1 MSTTRTYPG
10 MCDDS
15 LEIFFHEET
24 KSLKSI
30 YQGKTINYHELPK
43 KATAFLDEIINREP
57 ETADFLQSQFPNN
70 IDAQKE
76 LLAKCRFGGLN
87 LTADFS
93 DDSKSTN
100 DYRNCQKRG
109 NCIGE
114 NIICHPIKINGIEVS
129 ELEINLLKE
138 LATDKKNEAIAS
150 DLNLPLGTF
159 NVTKT
164 SLYRKLEIYNKPQS
178 VFILMKEGLL

>member
-1 MSTTRTYPG
+1 MTYKELYPG
-10 MCDDS
+10 MLDNSKEYFEAEGNVFLISNGMVQRFDDVQY
-15 LEIFFHEET
+15 HEELELIIET
-24 KSLKSI
+24 EPKLK
-30 YQGKTINYHELPK
+30 QTLLKLVG
-43 KATAFLDEIINREP
+43 NREK
-57 ETADFLQSQFPNN
+57 DQ
-70 IDAQKE
+70 QKK
-76 LLAKCRFGGLN
+76 LAKCRFGGLN

-114 NIICHPIKINGIEVS
+114 NIVCHPIKINGIEVS

-164 SLYRKLEIYNKPQS
+164 SLYRKLDIYNKPQS

>member
-1 MSTTRTYPG
+1 MTYKELYPG
-10 MCDDS
+10 MLDS
-15 LEIFFHEET
+15 SKEYFEAEDEIFLISNGTVKNFDDVKNHPELENLIENE
-24 KSLKSI
+24 KNLK
-30 YQGKTINYHELPK
+30 KTLQQMVGSNRRDQQK
-43 KATAFLDEIINREP
+43 K
-57 ETADFLQSQFPNN
+57 
-70 IDAQKE
+70 
-76 LLAKCRFGGLN
+76 LAKCRYGGLN
-87 LTADFS
+87 FSADFS

-114 NIICHPIKINGIEVS
+114 NIICQPFKINGVEVS

-164 SLYRKLEIYNKPQS
+164 SLYRKLDIYNKPQS

>member
-1 MSTTRTYPG
+1 MTYKELYPG
-10 MCDDS
+10 MLDNSKEYFEAEGNVFLITNGIVQRFDDVQY
-15 LEIFFHEET
+15 HEELELIIET
-24 KSLKSI
+24 EPKLK
-30 YQGKTINYHELPK
+30 QT
-43 KATAFLDEIINREP
+43 
-57 ETADFLQSQFPNN
+57 LQQMVGDNEK
-70 IDAQKE
+70 DQQKQ
-76 LLAKCRFGGLN
+76 LAKCRFGGLN
-87 LTADFS
+87 FSADFS

-114 NIICHPIKINGIEVS
+114 NIVCHPIKINGIEVS

-164 SLYRKLEIYNKPQS
+164 SLYRKLDIYNKPQS

>member
-1 MSTTRTYPG
+1 MNFDAIYPG
-10 MCDDS
+10 MLDS
-15 LEIFFHEET
+15 SKEYFTKDGNLFLITNGKVQQFNEVEAHEELELLIET
-24 KSLKSI
+24 EPRLK
-30 YQGKTINYHELPK
+30 QTLTNMVGKN
-43 KATAFLDEIINREP
+43 
-57 ETADFLQSQFPNN
+57 LQDQ
-70 IDAQKE
+70 QE
-76 LLAKCRFGGLN
+76 QLAKCRFGGLN
-87 LTADFS
+87 FSADFS

-164 SLYRKLEIYNKPQS
+164 SLYRKLDIYNKPQS

>member
-1 MSTTRTYPG
+1 MTYKELYPG
-10 MCDDS
+10 MLDSSKEYFEAEGNVFLITNGMVQRFDDVQY
-15 LEIFFHEET
+15 HEELELIIET
-24 KSLKSI
+24 EPKLK
-30 YQGKTINYHELPK
+30 QTIQQIVSDNVK
-43 KATAFLDEIINREP
+43 D
-57 ETADFLQSQFPNN
+57 Q
-70 IDAQKE
+70 QKQ
-76 LLAKCRFGGLN
+76 LAKCRFGGLN

-164 SLYRKLEIYNKPQS
+164 SLYRKLDIYNKPQS

>member
-1 MSTTRTYPG
+1 MTYKELYPG
-10 MCDDS
+10 MLDNSKEYFEAEGNVFLIANGMVQRFDDVQY
-15 LEIFFHEET
+15 HEELELIIET
-24 KSLKSI
+24 EPKLK
-30 YQGKTINYHELPK
+30 QTLQKMVGENGKN
-43 KATAFLDEIINREP
+43 
-57 ETADFLQSQFPNN
+57 Q
-70 IDAQKE
+70 QKQ
-76 LLAKCRFGGLN
+76 LAKCRFGGLN
-87 LTADFS
+87 FSADFS

-114 NIICHPIKINGIEVS
+114 NIVCQPFKINGVEVS

-164 SLYRKLEIYNKPQS
+164 SLYKKLKIYNKPQS

>member
-1 MSTTRTYPG
+1 MTYKELYPG
-10 MCDDS
+10 MLDSSKEYFEAEGNVFLIANGMVQRFDDVQY
-15 LEIFFHEET
+15 HEE
-24 KSLKSI
+24 L
-30 YQGKTINYHELPK
+30 ELIIETEPK
-43 KATAFLDEIINREP
+43 IKQTLQQMVGSNRR
-57 ETADFLQSQFPNN
+57 DQQR
-70 IDAQKE
+70 K
-76 LLAKCRFGGLN
+76 LAKCRFGGLN
-87 LTADFS
+87 FSADFS

-109 NCIGE
+109 NCIGK

-164 SLYRKLEIYNKPQS
+164 SLYRKLDIYNKPQS

>member
-1 MSTTRTYPG
+1 MNFDAIYPG
-10 MCDDS
+10 MLDS
-15 LEIFFHEET
+15 SKEYFTKDGNLFLITNGKVQQFNEVETHEELELLIET
-24 KSLKSI
+24 EPRLK
-30 YQGKTINYHELPK
+30 QTLTNMVGEN
-43 KATAFLDEIINREP
+43 
-57 ETADFLQSQFPNN
+57 LQDQ
-70 IDAQKE
+70 QE
-76 LLAKCRFGGLN
+76 QLAKCRFGGLN
-87 LTADFS
+87 FSADFS

-164 SLYRKLEIYNKPQS
+164 SLYRKLDIYNKPQS